1 MVEII
6 GLVSMGALVWV
17 LAWSMAGES
26 DSEKRRI
33 SMSRGNDRFAD
44 TIPSQTQTRHAA

>member
-6 GLVSMGALVWV
+6 GLVVMGALVWL

-26 DSEKRRI
+26 ESEKRRI

-44 TIPSQTQTRHAA
+44 TVAAQTQTKHAA

>member
-6 GLVSMGALVWV
+6 GLVMMGALVWV

-33 SMSRGNDRFAD
+33 SMSRGSDRFAD